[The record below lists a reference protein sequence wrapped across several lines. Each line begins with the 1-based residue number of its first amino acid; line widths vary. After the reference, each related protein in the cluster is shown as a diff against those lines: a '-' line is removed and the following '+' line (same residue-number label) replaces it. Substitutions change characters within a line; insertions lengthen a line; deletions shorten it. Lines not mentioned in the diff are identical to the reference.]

1 MEKSTQPIARFNA
14 AKDKK
19 LMVGGNEFH
28 KFMIHST
35 KNICRILQEHCGL
48 YSSYLCPRV
57 VETALSVKKI
67 IKID

>member
-1 MEKSTQPIARFNA
+1 
-14 AKDKK
+14 
-19 LMVGGNEFH
+19 
-28 KFMIHST
+28 MIRST
-35 KNICRILQEHCGL
+35 KNICRTLQEQCGL